1 MNIRLHK
8 NFEKRFKK
16 LPQHIQTKTK
26 QRLVL
31 FLENPFHPQLNNH
44 PLKGS
49 YLGYRSINITG
60 NWRAIF
66 KLVKED
72 EAIFVTIDTHSNL
85 YR

>member
-1 MNIRLHK
+1 MTLRLHK
-8 NFEKRFKK
+8 NFEKRFNK
-16 LPQHIQTKTK
+16 LPQNIQTKTK

-44 PLKGS
+44 PLKGN
-49 YLGYRSINITG
+49 YIGYRSINVTG
-60 NWRAIF
+60 DWRAIF
-66 KLVKED
+66 KLVKEQ